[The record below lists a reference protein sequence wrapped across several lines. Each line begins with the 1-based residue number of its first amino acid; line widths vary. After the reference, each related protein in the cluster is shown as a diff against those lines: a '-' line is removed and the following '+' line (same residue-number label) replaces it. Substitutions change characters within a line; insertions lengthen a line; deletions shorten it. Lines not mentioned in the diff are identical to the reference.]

1 MSILA
6 ATLLIFDAGTTGAEA
21 PVTSPP
27 PAPPPSAKTETA
39 EAAHDPI
46 ICQRSIEIGSRLK
59 RRKVCMH
66 RSEWDRQRLEDKQ
79 MIDRTQVQRGLTPSG

>member
-6 ATLLIFDAGTTGAEA
+6 ATLLMLTSGASNA
-21 PVTSPP
+21 QVPADR
-27 PAPPPSAKTETA
+27 APPPVTPAKTERA
-39 EAAHDPI
+39 EASHDPI
-46 ICQRSIEIGSRLK
+46 ICERSTEIGSRLK

-79 MIDRTQVQRGLTPSG
+79 MIDRTQVLRGVTPAG

>member
-6 ATLLIFDAGTTGAEA
+6 ATLLMFSAGAAGADA
-21 PVTSPP
+21 PVAAPVQPP
-27 PAPPPSAKTETA
+27 PATTETA
-39 EAAHDPI
+39 EASHDPI
-46 ICQRSIEIGSRLK
+46 ICQRSTEIGSRLK

-66 RSEWDRQRLEDKQ
+66 RSEWDRQRLENKQ

>member
-6 ATLLIFDAGTTGAEA
+6 ATLLIVSSGAAAAETPA
-21 PVTSPP
+21 SPVP
-27 PAPPPSAKTETA
+27 PAPPAKSEPA
-39 EAAHDPI
+39 EVSHDPI
-46 ICQRSIEIGSRLK
+46 LCQRSTEIGSRLK

-79 MIDRTQVQRGLTPSG
+79 MIDRTQVQRGVTPAG

>member
-6 ATLLIFDAGTTGAEA
+6 ATILVLSSGATSAEA
-21 PVTSPP
+21 PVNPP
-27 PAPPPSAKTETA
+27 PIPAPPAKTERA
-39 EAAHDPI
+39 EASHDPI
-46 ICQRSIEIGSRLK
+46 ICQRSTEIGSRLK

-66 RSEWDRQRLEDKQ
+66 RSEWDRQRLEDRQ